1 MYEGSNKQR
10 MREEKFMTV
19 LFMRWIVSIF
29 VWWDVAIL
37 LAVFGRRYIY
47 FIKIFNLFKVEG
59 TITGTDSCQIRGETY
74 NISIIDYQIYD
85 MKYKTYISKSRG
97 DKIGDKVLIAT
108 NGDISVRYQIAW
120 RDIVEGIVSIVIL
133 SAIFGW
139 IIYKWGSWIDNIT
152 IYTALGISTVYFL
165 LWPFIYSYS
174 YKDLKNEFG
183 YLYRY

>member
-1 MYEGSNKQR
+1 MD
-10 MREEKFMTV
+10 
-19 LFMRWIVSIF
+19 SIN
-29 VWWDVAIL
+29 
-37 LAVFGRRYIY
+37 
-47 FIKIFNLFKVEG
+47 IFNLFKVEG

>member
-1 MYEGSNKQR
+1 
-10 MREEKFMTV
+10 MTV

-165 LWPFIYSYS
+165 LWPFIYSYT
-174 YKDLKNEFG
+174 YKDLKKEFG

>member
-1 MYEGSNKQR
+1 
-10 MREEKFMTV
+10 MTV
-19 LFMRWIVSIF
+19 LFMRWIVSVF

-139 IIYKWGSWIDNIT
+139 IIYRWGSWIDNIT

>member
-1 MYEGSNKQR
+1 
-10 MREEKFMTV
+10 MTV
-19 LFMRWIVSIF
+19 LCMRWIVSVF

-139 IIYKWGSWIDNIT
+139 IIYRWGSWIDNIT

>member
-1 MYEGSNKQR
+1 
-10 MREEKFMTV
+10 MTV

-59 TITGTDSCQIRGETY
+59 TITGIDSCQIRGATCS
-74 NISIIDYQIYD
+74 ISIIDYQIYD

>member
-1 MYEGSNKQR
+1 MDSISICLVRCCYFVSSIWQ
-10 MREEKFMTV
+10 TV
-19 LFMRWIVSIF
+19 Y
-29 VWWDVAIL
+29 IL
-37 LAVFGRRYIY
+37 Y
-47 FIKIFNLFKVEG
+47 KNFNLFKVEG

-139 IIYKWGSWIDNIT
+139 IIYRWGSWIDNIT

>member
-1 MYEGSNKQR
+1 
-10 MREEKFMTV
+10 MTV

-108 NGDISVRYQIAW
+108 NGDISVRYQIA
-120 RDIVEGIVSIVIL
+120 
-133 SAIFGW
+133 
-139 IIYKWGSWIDNIT
+139 
-152 IYTALGISTVYFL
+152 
-165 LWPFIYSYS
+165 
-174 YKDLKNEFG
+174 
-183 YLYRY
+183 

>member
-1 MYEGSNKQR
+1 
-10 MREEKFMTV
+10 MTV
-19 LFMRWIVSIF
+19 LCMRWIVSIF

-139 IIYKWGSWIDNIT
+139 IIYRWGSWIDNIT

>member
-1 MYEGSNKQR
+1 
-10 MREEKFMTV
+10 MTV
-19 LFMRWIVSIF
+19 LCMRWIVSIF

-108 NGDISVRYQIAW
+108 NGDISVRYQIA
-120 RDIVEGIVSIVIL
+120 
-133 SAIFGW
+133 
-139 IIYKWGSWIDNIT
+139 
-152 IYTALGISTVYFL
+152 
-165 LWPFIYSYS
+165 
-174 YKDLKNEFG
+174 
-183 YLYRY
+183 

>member
-139 IIYKWGSWIDNIT
+139 IIYRWGSWIDNIT

>member
-1 MYEGSNKQR
+1 
-10 MREEKFMTV
+10 MTV

-139 IIYKWGSWIDNIT
+139 IIYRWGSWIDNIT

>member
-1 MYEGSNKQR
+1 
-10 MREEKFMTV
+10 MTV

-139 IIYKWGSWIDNIT
+139 IIYRWGSWIDNIT
-152 IYTALGISTVYFL
+152 IYIALGISTVYFL

>member
-1 MYEGSNKQR
+1 
-10 MREEKFMTV
+10 MTV

>member
-1 MYEGSNKQR
+1 
-10 MREEKFMTV
+10 MTV

-37 LAVFGRRYIY
+37 LAVFGKRYIY
-47 FIKIFNLFKVEG
+47 YIKIFNLFKVEG
-59 TITGTDSCQIRGETY
+59 TITGIDSCQIRGATCS
-74 NISIIDYQIYD
+74 ISIIDYQIYD

-97 DKIGDKVLIAT
+97 DKIGHKVLIAT